1 MMLGVV
7 GLGLMGGS
15 LALAARKTGRYDL
28 IVGYDHSPEH
38 EKEAID
44 RGIVDSVLPLDR
56 LLATAD
62 QVVLAIPVEAIVALM
77 PQLERIKTTAV
88 IFDLGSTKTRI
99 VESIPASV
107 RHRFVAA
114 HPMAG
119 TEYSG
124 PAAAFESLYADRIVV
139 LCDTEENDPDALKAV
154 RVLFESLGMR
164 VVLMGAKEHD
174 RHAAFIS
181 HLPHAISY
189 ALANSVLSQEDKQS
203 ILTLAAGGF
212 EDMSRLAKSS
222 AGMWI
227 DIFKQNRDPLLNS
240 LQIFEQEFARVV
252 ELIESESWDALQERM
267 RSANTLH
274 SIFKPHPKRP

>member
-15 LALAARKTGRYDL
+15 LALAARKSDRFDL
-28 IVGYDHSPEH
+28 IAGYDHSPEH

-44 RGIVDSVLPLDR
+44 RQIVDSVLPLDR

-62 QVVLAIPVEAIVALM
+62 QIILAIPVEAIVALM
-77 PQLERIKTTAV
+77 PQLTGIKEGAV
-88 IFDLGSTKTRI
+88 ICDLGSTKTRI
-99 VESIPASV
+99 VRSIPDSV
-107 RHRFVAA
+107 RRRFVAA

-124 PAAAFESLYADRIVV
+124 PAAAFESLYTDRIVV
-139 LCDTEENDPDALKAV
+139 LCDTQENDPDALKAV
-154 RVLFESLGMR
+154 CVLFESLGMHT
-164 VVLMGAKEHD
+164 VFMGAQEHD

-189 ALANSVLSQEDKQS
+189 ALANSVLSQEDKQN

-227 DIFKQNRDPLLNS
+227 DIFKQNREPLLDS
-240 LQIFEQEFARVV
+240 LHVFKRQYARVV
-252 ELIESESWDALQERM
+252 ELIEQESWQELKEWM
-267 RSANTLH
+267 SSANSLH
-274 SIFKPHPKRP
+274 SIFKLPPKRP